1 MRVLAIASRKGGS
14 GKTTL
19 SGHIAV
25 EAERH
30 GVGTVAVMDIDPQGS
45 LAEWWNIRA
54 AETPL
59 FAQASLGTLDA
70 DVARLASSGV
80 DLLVI
85 DTPPAITGTIES
97 VVRVADLV
105 LVPTRPSPH
114 DLRSLGA
121 TVDLVE
127 RLGKPLV
134 FVLNGATQRA
144 RITAEA
150 VEALAQHGPLAPTI
164 IHQRVDFASS
174 MIDGRTVSEVTG
186 AERAA
191 EEIGQLWRYLHFRLF
206 GGARGFD
213 SSGRS
218 LSTAAIEVGAET
230 RLYARGGM

>member
-25 EAERH
+25 EAERQ
-30 GVGTVAVMDIDPQGS
+30 GIGPVAIMDIDPQGS
-45 LAEWWNIRA
+45 LAEWWNARA
-54 AETPL
+54 RPTPL
-59 FAQASLGTLDA
+59 YAQTSLATLAA
-70 DVARLASSGV
+70 DIERLANASV
-80 DLLVI
+80 ELVVI
-85 DTPPAITGTIES
+85 DTPPAITETIES

-127 RLGKPLV
+127 RIGKPLA

-144 RITAEA
+144 RITGEA
-150 VEALAQHGPLAPTI
+150 VAALAAHGPLAPTI
-164 IHQRVDFASS
+164 IHQRVDFAAS
-174 MIDGRTVSEVTG
+174 MIDGRTVGEVPG

-191 EEIGQLWRYLHFRLF
+191 EEIGALWRYLHLRLF
-206 GGARGFD
+206 GGVRGYGTVA
-213 SSGRS
+213 GRS
-218 LSTAAIEVGAET
+218 LPVAAHMPQI
-230 RLYARGGM
+230 LAREAS

>member
-25 EAERH
+25 EAERN
-30 GVGTVAVMDIDPQGS
+30 GIGPVAVMDIDPQGS
-45 LAEWWNIRA
+45 LAEWWNVRA
-54 AETPL
+54 AGTPL
-59 FAQASLGTLDA
+59 FAQASLATLEADIARLDA
-70 DVARLASSGV
+70 AGVA
-80 DLLVI
+80 LLVI
-85 DTPPAITGTIES
+85 DTPPAITGTIEC
-97 VVRVADLV
+97 VVRVADLIV
-105 LVPTRPSPH
+105 VPTRPSPH

-150 VEALAQHGPLAPTI
+150 IGALAEHGPLAPAI
-164 IHQRVDFASS
+164 VHQRVDFAAS
-174 MIDGRTVSEVTG
+174 MIDGRTVAEVPG

-191 EEIGQLWRYLHFRLF
+191 DEIAQLWRYLHLRLF
-206 GGARGFD
+206 GGFRGFE
-213 SSGRS
+213 
-218 LSTAAIEVGAET
+218 AA
-230 RLYARGGM
+230 ARPLPATSHAHGGQLIAREAM